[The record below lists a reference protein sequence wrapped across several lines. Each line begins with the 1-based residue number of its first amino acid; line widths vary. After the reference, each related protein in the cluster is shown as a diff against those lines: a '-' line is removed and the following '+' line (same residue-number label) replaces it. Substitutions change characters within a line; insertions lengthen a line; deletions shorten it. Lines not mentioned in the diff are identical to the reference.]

1 MHGHGY
7 VYQHKLY
14 YYMVHLRNLF
24 AITLLMI
31 YLSATI
37 DSEDDYDNYYNDTDE
52 DDEDEPLSDSFSDYE
67 TDNNP
72 NWRVERLQREEYLT
86 VYMFVHI
93 EATVYLLLV
102 LTLWSVR
109 HVYIKITI
117 IYVTGPEKTGL
128 IYTKYTYLYYGAYLF
143 FCVCYP
149 ISVSCIA
156 FLRILCICDEIC
168 LTIL

>member
-37 DSEDDYDNYYNDTDE
+37 DSEDDCDNYYNDTDE

-72 NWRVERLQREEYLT
+72 NWRVERLQREEYL
-86 VYMFVHI
+86 
-93 EATVYLLLV
+93 A
-102 LTLWSVR
+102 
-109 HVYIKITI
+109 VYIWLFTLK
-117 IYVTGPEKTGL
+117 L
-128 IYTKYTYLYYGAYLF
+128 LYTCYLYLPYGVSGMCILKLQSYQWHKLLYNF
-143 FCVCYP
+143 
-149 ISVSCIA
+149 ISHVIA
-156 FLRILCICDEIC
+156 ER
-168 LTIL
+168 TST